1 MNMYMLKR
9 SLCTFIL
16 HFFII
21 MLIIE
26 MNINTF
32 TTEYFD
38 IYIYIYYVCIVN
50 CMLMLLWWTSST
62 VTVDWP
68 LVTFVTSASP
78 PHALAGSTLDN
89 SHLYSIS
96 YLYLCGISEFSMYFI
111 WREWVWNVTLL
122 SIYIYIYTQSAS
134 CRSFVTVCSPSFRV
148 EFVLHKY
155 IIIIQ
160 KWVVDYFFFFVFFYK
175 YY

>member
-1 MNMYMLKR
+1 MYVY
-9 SLCTFIL
+9 SS
-16 HFFII
+16 FFHNYAHYRN
-21 MLIIE
+21 E
-26 MNINTF
+26 YINTF

-38 IYIYIYYVCIVN
+38 IYIYIYYVCVVN

-96 YLYLCGISEFSMYFI
+96 YLYLCGICEFSMYFI

-122 SIYIYIYTQSAS
+122 SIYIYIYT
-134 CRSFVTVCSPSFRV
+134 RRV
-148 EFVLHKY
+148 RHVGRL
-155 IIIIQ
+155 
-160 KWVVDYFFFFVFFYK
+160 
-175 YY
+175 